1 MIQIGILQSTGIA
14 LALAADCFAVSVSGG
29 IRTETPAG
37 TAVKF
42 ALYFGAAQ
50 AAMLLAGW
58 FSGAWFRTFFFSF
71 AEIAAFAFLALAG
84 FRMIF
89 DSFKEDREHKLEI
102 EKPRVVLSLAFATS
116 IDALAV
122 GAGLSLVYRSIAL
135 TAVMAG
141 AVAFLMSFA
150 GVYAGDR
157 TGRKLKKNAEIAGG
171 AVLSLIGFRILLAGI
186 F

>member
-1 MIQIGILQSTGIA
+1 
-14 LALAADCFAVSVSGG
+14 
-29 IRTETPAG
+29 
-37 TAVKF
+37 
-42 ALYFGAAQ
+42 
-50 AAMLLAGW
+50 
-58 FSGAWFRTFFFSF
+58 
-71 AEIAAFAFLALAG
+71 
-84 FRMIF
+84 MIF
-89 DSFKEDREHKLEI
+89 DSFREDRDHKLEI

-116 IDALAV
+116 IDAMAV

-135 TAVMAG
+135 TAAMAG

-171 AVLSLIGFRILLAGI
+171 AVLFLIGIRILLTGI